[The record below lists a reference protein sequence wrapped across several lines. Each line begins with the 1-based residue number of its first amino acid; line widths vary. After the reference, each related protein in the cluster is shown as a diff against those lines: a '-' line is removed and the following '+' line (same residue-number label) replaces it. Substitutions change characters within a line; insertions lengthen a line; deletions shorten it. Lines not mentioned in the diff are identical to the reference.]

1 MPDVTVTLTDALAD
15 DLTALH
21 GDLQTW
27 AAAVVAQAQQ
37 DVTNQNIRAAREEA
51 DAVFEAAR
59 SKIVD
64 DGVDFAAAIEQAKI
78 LPLIDRTPKTEPVE
92 EAVVKGK

>member
-1 MPDVTVTLTDALAD
+1 MPDVTVTLTDDLAD
-15 DLTALH
+15 ALTALH
-21 GDLQTW
+21 SDLKTW
-27 AAAVVAQAQQ
+27 ADGVVAQAQQ
-37 DVTNQNIRAAREEA
+37 DVTNANIRSAREEA

-64 DGVDFAAAIEQAKI
+64 DGVDFAAAIEQAKK
-78 LPLIDRTPKTEPVE
+78 LSLIDRIKIEPVE